1 MLQCAIYGRIVKAGV
16 LDRQKQNK
24 PNLNFVDIYI
34 EGDGGTHRIFKV
46 PDSYINNFEF
56 GQEKTIW
63 VNSYDGDREYLSYV
77 NEVK

>member
-46 PDSYINNFEF
+46 PGSYINNFEF
-56 GQEKTIW
+56 GQEKTIL